1 MRAIGFA
8 GLKSRRDEDWLMK
21 KITREFT
28 TETRFTSIDGEEQV
42 ALDVNIAKGL
52 GVTLRG
58 SWREDGSFRQE
69 FYYPWLRGRNTS
81 TTVPCQVER
90 HMEKA
95 GFSGFLEDVK
105 LGFMLIF
112 FIENGIQYERRAG
125 NAEIAVQTGG
135 VKLSGLSVNG
145 CVMLP
150 LHKTVDQVEIARAFS
165 QAKIELIEA
174 AKRGDEE
181 AMETLTIGEYNEA
194 ALIAERVMTEDVYS
208 VIDTTFMPC
217 GVESDHYSVLGT
229 ILETQKV
236 QNRWTGETVHV
247 LTVDCNDIIFDV
259 AINDADLAGIPE
271 IGRRFKGEIWL
282 QGRLEMPHQMPGA
295 GQWIDGGLLP
305 PGDAPEPGDPFG
317 WLQ

>member
-1 MRAIGFA
+1 M
-8 GLKSRRDEDWLMK
+8 
-21 KITREFT
+21 
-28 TETRFTSIDGEEQV
+28 
-42 ALDVNIAKGL
+42 
-52 GVTLRG
+52 
-58 SWREDGSFRQE
+58 
-69 FYYPWLRGRNTS
+69 
-81 TTVPCQVER
+81 
-90 HMEKA
+90 
-95 GFSGFLEDVK
+95 
-105 LGFMLIF
+105 
-112 FIENGIQYERRAG
+112 
-125 NAEIAVQTGG
+125 
-135 VKLSGLSVNG
+135 
-145 CVMLP
+145 
-150 LHKTVDQVEIARAFS
+150 FS

-271 IGRRFKGEIWL
+271 AAASRARSGCRDGWRCRIRCPARASGSTAACCLRGMRRSPAI
-282 QGRLEMPHQMPGA
+282 RS
-295 GQWIDGGLLP
+295 GGCS
-305 PGDAPEPGDPFG
+305 DRSVH
-317 WLQ
+317 